1 MKHKYNLSSFTN
13 NNMLTKCFGKI
24 IGNLVMIGFWA
35 LVLMPQVLKAQVAP
49 LAIDS
54 VVADAPVTFCNGNDG
69 SIEVFASGGTGSY
82 DYKIDG
88 NAWCSCV
95 INHFGGL
102 TPGTHTV
109 YVADGTDTV
118 SSTIVLATP
127 APIIVSFD
135 AIHPTGCSNSDGQL
149 TAHFS
154 GGDNAPLLAYATV
167 WQNDAGTI
175 LNPYPTYSGYDSVMT
190 NLSTGIYSV
199 TVTDNGGCS
208 DTFSFSL
215 VNLCLIHDQE
225 ISCNGAN
232 DASIVAST
240 SASGSWMY
248 NIDGGLFDNST
259 GEFYNLTPGVHT
271 IGLTDG
277 TYIGYDSITINEPA
291 ALAIAFTWDS
301 IPDYNG
307 NLGGL
312 SALITGGTPDSL
324 NRYHTAWT
332 ADSTGSLLNP
342 VPNNLDNYVGG
353 LATGVFT
360 LSIEDEHGCV
370 FSASDT
376 LPDYNLVL
384 DMPISCYGSN
394 DGRVESYTNAVGNY
408 SFSIDDPLN
417 FTNTLGAF
425 ENLAPGTHTMGIT
438 NGVNSG
444 FKTIIVPGPDSLT
457 ITFAWDSLPH
467 CNNNGGGL
475 SAMLTGGTIT
485 SWPDFLATWCPSTQ
499 LTNHTKLNW
508 IKKYAQR
515 D

>member
-248 NIDGGLFDNST
+248 NIDAGLFDNST
-259 GEFYNLTPGVHT
+259 GEFYNLAPGIHT

-277 TYIGYDSITINEPA
+277 THIGYDTITINEPA

-376 LPDYNLVL
+376 LPDYNLIL

-425 ENLAPGTHTMGIT
+425 
-438 NGVNSG
+438 
-444 FKTIIVPGPDSLT
+444 
-457 ITFAWDSLPH
+457 
-467 CNNNGGGL
+467 
-475 SAMLTGGTIT
+475 
-485 SWPDFLATWCPSTQ
+485 
-499 LTNHTKLNW
+499 
-508 IKKYAQR
+508 
-515 D
+515 